1 MNPHISLVKRWLA
14 NNDSVS
20 QTELCDNRDSACQAF
35 EAADANI
42 RSNNYLGE
50 LEAAAV
56 AAEAAAHAAH
66 AEAAAYAAADY
77 CVKRYEELANGK

>member
-14 NNDSVS
+14 DNDSVS
-20 QTELCDNRDSACQAF
+20 QTELCDNRASACQAF

-42 RSNNYLGE
+42 RSNNYLRE

-56 AAEAAAHAAH
+56 AADATTAAATAAAHAAC
-66 AEAAAYAAADY
+66 AAFAI
-77 CVKRYEELANGK
+77 KRYEELNK